1 MMQKYRKFAP
11 YGLVLGFLAALA
23 ALILRIS
30 TGQFTL
36 GVKISIGIAILGLVL
51 FVLLDPKTV
60 LEAFKGRR
68 AKYGGNAL
76 VLTLAVIG
84 ILVVVNLFIFNN
96 DVSWDLTED
105 KVNTLAPET
114 LDILNNLQLP
124 VTAQAFYSSNL
135 NRGPAETLL
144 SNFKR
149 NANGMFDYEFIDP
162 YQDPVAANQ
171 AEITQ
176 DGAIVLTAGGQ
187 KDTVTFASE
196 SNLVNAIVKLQN
208 PEQTAIYV
216 LTGHGESD
224 FFQTGDFAM
233 TVLEQALENKNYAIN
248 ALNLVS
254 TPAIPDDAQALILA
268 APQIPL
274 SQDEINLIADFLNNG
289 GALVYFSEPPFLLAN
304 QDTQP
309 PEQTEDPL
317 WTHLQTVWGLELR
330 NDLVVDLSVDPPE
343 LAVADQ
349 YGDHAITEALQGY
362 VTIYPT
368 SHSLQMTDVDG
379 ITTTELAL
387 TSDQSWAENDLE
399 AIQNGEVGYDDLD
412 LPGPV
417 TLAVAMDNT
426 ITGGRI
432 VVVGDSDFASDA
444 YIQAYGNRDIATS
457 MVDWAAQNENLI
469 NLTTAETTTR
479 VLVPPTRGAQIA
491 IIFGGLIGLPL
502 LIGAIGVII
511 SIQRKRT
518 G

>member
-11 YGLVLGFLAALA
+11 YGLVLGFLAAVT
-23 ALILRIS
+23 ALILRVS
-30 TGQFTL
+30 AGQFTL
-36 GVKISIGIAILGLVL
+36 GVKISIGVAVLGLVL
-51 FVLLDPKTV
+51 FVLLDPKTI
-60 LEAFKGRR
+60 LETFKGRR

-114 LDILNNLQLP
+114 LDILNSLQVP
-124 VTAQAFYSSNL
+124 VSAQAFYSSNL
-135 NRGPAETLL
+135 NPGTAETLL

-176 DGAIVLTAGGQ
+176 DGAIVLTAGEQ
-187 KDTVTFASE
+187 SDTLTYASE
-196 SNLVNAIVKLQN
+196 SNLVNAIIKLQN

-233 TVLEQALENKNYAIN
+233 TVLEDALEKKNYSVN
-248 ALNLVS
+248 TLNLVS
-254 TPAIPDDAQALILA
+254 TPAIPDDAQTLIVA

-274 SQDEINLIADFLNNG
+274 SQDEVDLIAEYLNG
-289 GALVYFSEPPFLLAN
+289 GGSLIYLSEPPFLL
-304 QDTQP
+304 
-309 PEQTEDPL
+309 QTDEATSAGEDPL
-317 WTHLQTVWGLELR
+317 WTYLQTDWGLALG
-330 NDLVVDLSVDPPE
+330 NDLIVDLSVDPAE
-343 LAVADQ
+343 LAVANQ
-349 YGDHAITEALQGY
+349 YGDHSITEALQGY

-368 SHSLQMTDVDG
+368 AHSIQVSAVDG

-387 TSDQSWAENDLE
+387 TSDQSWAETDLTG
-399 AIQNGEVGYDDLD
+399 IQNGEVGYDEAD

-417 TLAVAMDNT
+417 TLAVAAENT
-426 ITGGRI
+426 GTGARV

-444 YIQAYGNRDIATS
+444 YIQAYGNRDIAAG
-457 MVDWAAQNENLI
+457 MVDWTAENENLI
-469 NLTTAETTTR
+469 NLTTAEATTR
-479 VLVPPTRGAQIA
+479 VLVPPTKATQIA
-491 IIFGGLIGLPL
+491 LIFGGLIGLPL
-502 LIGAIGVII
+502 LIGGLGIVIGV
-511 SIQRKRT
+511 QRKRT